1 MKAERWK
8 QIDSIFQAAIE
19 RSAPDRAA
27 FLDHA
32 CANDQSLRSEV
43 EALIDSHEKAGSF
56 IESPVFEAAAELVE
70 DSGTESLIGRSI
82 GPYKISAQLGAGGMG
97 VVYLAEDSRFGR
109 KVALKLLPAQFTSDE
124 NRLRRFQQEARAALA
139 LNHPNVITIFE
150 IGRHDATHF
159 IATEFIDGQTLRDH
173 LKGHSLGVNEALDIS
188 IQVAAAL
195 AAAHEAHIIH
205 RDIKPENIMLRR
217 DGYVKVLDFG
227 LAKPSERQSAS
238 PESTTAFM
246 RVDTDPGTVLG
257 TVNYMS
263 PEQARGLDV
272 DERTDIFSLGV
283 VLFEMLAGRTPF
295 EGATPNDVIASI
307 LSKEPQRITR
317 YANEI
322 PDALEWVVTKALVKD
337 KSGRYQTAAE
347 LLADLKRLKQ
357 RLDFETLETSADVG
371 ASAGPAKSTSRMQIV
386 DTGLEPGSQTGQ
398 VANSPTMSSAEYL
411 ITRIIRH
418 KKAAV
423 LTSAAL
429 VLIIAAG
436 AWAIYWLVGTSNPN
450 STFEK
455 MKVTRLTTSG
465 NVSQAAISPDGKYVA
480 YATTSAGQQSI
491 WLKHIP
497 TSSDVQIVAPTKAFY
512 HTDLV
517 FSPDGNYVYYVQNA
531 SANPVNALY
540 RIPVLGGSPKKVRER
555 VHGGLCFSPDGQ
567 HIALIRWRPSS
578 HNNDES
584 GGAKELLIVNVDGSG
599 ERRLAERK
607 VPLMLDNPAWSPDGR
622 VIACTV
628 TDTSDNAAT
637 VLQVRVD
644 DGSEKAI
651 SSRKWFNTGHL
662 TWLQDG
668 SGLILSASESLSSP
682 SQIWQLT
689 TANGETRRI
698 TNDLNRYD
706 HVRLTADSKTLV
718 AVQGDQVSNI
728 WIAPGGDSSR
738 AKQITSGLGKAGAG
752 SIITIAGLIRGDC
765 GGGISWTPDGRIVY
779 HSMSSG
785 KADIWIMDA
794 SGTNQRQLT
803 ADAGFN
809 FYPSVSADGRYVVFT
824 SDRHGVPAIWR
835 VNIDGT
841 NPVPLTTEPG
851 TYPKCSP
858 DGQWVAYYAG
868 GSGNNAIMRVPI
880 EGGEP
885 EQLPLGNGGG
895 ARPDYSPDGNQIV
908 CNYVASNATDW
919 FVQMATIPANGGEP
933 LRSFNIFTLDLV
945 REIHWTSDGRALTYI
960 ETRDGV
966 SNIRGQ
972 PIEGG
977 PPKQLTDFK
986 SDLIFSFDWSRDG
999 TLACARGTQNADVVL
1014 ISGFR

>member
-1 MKAERWK
+1 MRPDRWR
-8 QIDSIFQAAIE
+8 QIDDIFQAALDRDPAE
-19 RSAPDRAA
+19 RAG

-32 CANDQSLRSEV
+32 CASDPTLRSEV

-56 IESPVFEAAAELVE
+56 IEAPVFEAAAELVE
-70 DSGTESLIGRSI
+70 DSGTESLIGRTI

-150 IGRHDATHF
+150 IGRHDSTHF
-159 IATEFIDGQTLRDH
+159 IATEFIDGHTLRDH
-173 LKGHSLGVNEALDIS
+173 LKGNGLGVNEALDIS

-195 AAAHEAHIIH
+195 SAAHAAHIIH

-272 DERTDIFSLGV
+272 DERSDIFSLGV

-357 RLDFETLETSADVG
+357 RLDFETLGTAAG
-371 ASAGPAKSTSRMQIV
+371 AVSTKTTSRTEIA
-386 DTGLEPGSQTGQ
+386 DTDPEPGSQTGQ

-418 KKAAV
+418 KKAAA
-423 LTSAAL
+423 LTSAVA
-429 VLIIAAG
+429 VIIIAVA
-436 AWAIYWLVGTSNPN
+436 AWALYSLVGPGNPN
-450 STFEK
+450 TPFEK
-455 MKVTRLTTSG
+455 MRVTRLTTSG

-555 VHGGLCFSPDGQ
+555 IHGGLCFSPDGLQ
-567 HIALIRWRPSS
+567 IALIRWKPSS
-578 HNNDES
+578 QITDES
-584 GGAKELLIVNVDGSG
+584 GGAKELFIVNVDGSG
-599 ERRLAERK
+599 ERKLTERK

-622 VIACTV
+622 VIACTL
-628 TDTSDNAAT
+628 TDTNDNAAT

-644 DGSEKAI
+644 DGSEKTI

-662 TWLQDG
+662 EWLRDG

-689 TANGETRRI
+689 TADGETRRI

-718 AVQGDQVSNI
+718 AVQGDQLSNI
-728 WIAPGGDSSR
+728 WIAPGGESSH
-738 AKQITSGLGKAGAG
+738 AKQVTSGLGKAGAG

-765 GGGISWTPDGRIVY
+765 GGGISWTPDGQIVY

-785 KADIWIMDA
+785 KADIWIMDP

-809 FYPSVSADGRYVVFT
+809 FYPSVSSDGRYVVFT
-824 SDRHGVPAIWR
+824 SDRHGVPAMWR

-841 NPVPLTTEPG
+841 NPVQLTPDSG
-851 TYPKCSP
+851 TYPQCSP
-858 DGQWVAYYAG
+858 DGKWVAYYAG

-885 EQLPLGNGGG
+885 EQLPLENGGG
-895 ARPDYSPDGNQIV
+895 ARPDYSPDGNQFV
-908 CNYVASNATDW
+908 CNYVASNAADW
-919 FVQMATIPANGGEP
+919 FVQMATIPANGGAP
-933 LRSFNIFTLDLV
+933 IRSFNIFTLDVV

-966 SNIRGQ
+966 SNIWGQ

-977 PPKQLTDFK
+977 PPTQLTDFK